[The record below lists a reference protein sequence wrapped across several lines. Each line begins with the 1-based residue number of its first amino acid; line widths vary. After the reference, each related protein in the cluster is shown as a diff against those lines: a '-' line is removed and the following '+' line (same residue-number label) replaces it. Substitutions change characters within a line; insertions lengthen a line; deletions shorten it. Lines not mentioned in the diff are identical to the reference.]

1 METDVLVVGAGPTG
15 LMMANQLARF
25 GVRVTIVDRHSGPA
39 QQSRAMAV
47 QARTLEIY
55 RKLGIADQALALG
68 RRGTGAN
75 LWARGKWTARVPLG
89 DIGQDIS
96 AFPFVLMLGQDE
108 NERILGGHL
117 RQGGVEIHWNTELTA
132 LEHAADHEL
141 ATLRTMDGSTSTVR
155 AAYVCGC
162 DGAHSAV
169 RRLNGIGFPGAPY
182 EQTFFVAD
190 TIAQGPMRPGELNI
204 YLWPDGF
211 HLFFPMRGENA
222 WRVIGILP
230 KALRNRDDVTFEDVV
245 PSILGEAGAAIRFAQ
260 CHWFSVYR
268 IHHRSAERFRAGRC
282 FLLGDA
288 AHIHSPAGGQGM
300 NTGLQDA
307 YNLAWKLAWVLKG
320 QAGES
325 LLDTYEQERM
335 PVAQRLLRTTDR
347 LFQLV
352 VSEGPIASFIRTRV
366 AARLMALAMRS
377 GRLRRLAFRTISQVG
392 IRYRRSALSQ
402 NLGEHPGGAPR
413 AGDRFPWMRLR
424 LEAGGRTE
432 DLFGRL
438 DDSRFS
444 VLAVGQ
450 PVPAG
455 AKDAASGIDW
465 IEVDAKEDNR
475 EKLAAAGIPV
485 PSFYLLR
492 PDGHVALAGRALTV
506 EAVANWFREHGITLD
521 EHGKARNLRAAETL
535 SAQRLSAFGGRRA
548 WRAST
553 G

>member
-15 LMMANQLARF
+15 LMLANQLARS
-25 GVRVTIVDRHSGPA
+25 GVRVMIVDRHSGPA

-96 AFPFVLMLGQDE
+96 AFPFVLMLGQDD
-108 NERILGGHL
+108 NERILGGRL
-117 RQGGVEIHWNTELTA
+117 REAGVDIRWNTELTA
-132 LEHAADHEL
+132 LVHAPDHVVATISTADGTKHP
-141 ATLRTMDGSTSTVR
+141 VR
-155 AAYVCGC
+155 ATYVCGC

-169 RRLNGIGFPGAPY
+169 RHLNGIGFPGAPY

-190 TIAQGPMRPGELNI
+190 TVARGPMCEGELNI
-204 YLWPDGF
+204 YLWRDGF

-230 KALRNRDDVTFEDVV
+230 KTLRDRDDVTFDEVV
-245 PSILGEAGAAIRFAQ
+245 PSIQGEAGTSVTFDR

-307 YNLAWKLAWVLKG
+307 YNLGWKLAWVLQG
-320 QAGES
+320 RASET
-325 LLDTYEQERM
+325 LLDSYEAERM

-347 LFQLV
+347 LFQFV
-352 VSEGPIASFIRTRV
+352 VSEGPVASFIRTRI
-366 AARLMALAMRS
+366 AGRLMALAMTSR
-377 GRLRRLAFRTISQVG
+377 RLRRLAFRTVSQVG
-392 IRYRRSALSQ
+392 IRYRRSPLSR
-402 NLGEHPGGAPR
+402 NLGHHPEGAPR
-413 AGDRFPWMRLR
+413 AGDRFPWLR
-424 LEAGGRTE
+424 LDLDASGRTQ
-432 DLFGRL
+432 DLYGRL
-438 DDSRFS
+438 DDARFS

-450 PVPAG
+450 PVSSGPQG
-455 AKDAASGIDW
+455 APIGVDW
-465 IEVDAKEDNR
+465 IEVGAEGDNR

-492 PDGHVALAGRALTV
+492 PDGHVALAGRTLTLEVV
-506 EAVANWFREHGITLD
+506 EEWLREHGITPEGQGSD
-521 EHGKARNLRAAETL
+521 RNLRAAETL
-535 SAQRLSAFGGRRA
+535 SAQRLSAFGTRRA
-548 WRAST
+548 VRALS